1 MSKKCASQAVAC
13 FKNGFSCSQAVFS
26 TYAELLGMDR
36 DVALK
41 VSGAF
46 GGGMARMGETC
57 GAVTGALMVI
67 GLKHASANPDDEES
81 KLKTYDLSREF
92 VARFKSRHTTS
103 VCRDLLGCDVGTE
116 EGRRIFDERN
126 YKDTRCSKFVEDAV
140 TILEDI
146 L

>member
-1 MSKKCASQAVAC
+1 MEKKCADKAVAC
-13 FKNGFSCSQAVFS
+13 FKSGFNCSQSVFS
-26 TYAELLGMDR
+26 TYAEQFGMDK

-67 GLKHASANPDDEES
+67 GLKHASADPDDDAS
-81 KLKTYDLSREF
+81 KQKTYDLSIEF
-92 VARFKSRHTTS
+92 VERFRSLHTTS
-103 VCRDLLGCDVGTE
+103 TCRELLGCDVGTE

-126 YKDTRCSKFVEDAV
+126 YKDTRCSKYVANAV
-140 TILEDI
+140 TILEE
-146 L
+146 LL